1 MGISEKYIVAIDLGT
16 SKTALTVA
24 KVSGE
29 DVQIIYYKEVPSSGI
44 RYSGVFN
51 ESSVT
56 MVLAQEIHKAEEELG
71 IKITSAVVG
80 MPKYPV
86 VQQSNT
92 AVMQERGEDCD
103 ITAEDIANLKNFAES
118 SYPLADPQK
127 DAIYGAVAQ
136 SFSDGENFQIIESDI
151 IGMTGDN
158 LEGNFKIFIGNKR
171 SLNKIDH
178 VMNRIGIPA
187 IRKYFTADSTAKAVL
202 SDSEMENGVAL
213 IDFGGGCTSVSIYH
227 GSIMRHYASIPFGGK
242 NISNDIKS
250 ECQISDTLAENIKLG
265 YGACMP
271 EKLQNLSEK
280 IIHIRSNSADP
291 DKQLPVKYLSEIITA
306 RVEEIIMAIL
316 YEIEQSGF
324 ADMIR
329 SGIVVTGGVAQ
340 TANLGN
346 YIYDIS
352 GYKVRTGYP
361 KGIFSCQGCDGIT
374 DTSAATSVGLILA
387 ALDDKSINC
396 AINSE
401 DFTNATVTIENED
414 PETQEETEAAA
425 HESEEK
431 DVEQTLLEFE
441 TVEPAPKPKQQS
453 KPKPR
458 MSWTQKVVNT
468 LFNLYDNAN
477 DETPQA

>member
-1 MGISEKYIVAIDLGT
+1 
-16 SKTALTVA
+16 
-24 KVSGE
+24 
-29 DVQIIYYKEVPSSGI
+29 
-44 RYSGVFN
+44 
-51 ESSVT
+51 
-56 MVLAQEIHKAEEELG
+56 
-71 IKITSAVVG
+71 
-80 MPKYPV
+80 
-86 VQQSNT
+86 
-92 AVMQERGEDCD
+92 
-103 ITAEDIANLKNFAES
+103 
-118 SYPLADPQK
+118 
-127 DAIYGAVAQ
+127 
-136 SFSDGENFQIIESDI
+136 
-151 IGMTGDN
+151 
-158 LEGNFKIFIGNKR
+158 
-171 SLNKIDH
+171 
-178 VMNRIGIPA
+178 
-187 IRKYFTADSTAKAVL
+187 
-202 SDSEMENGVAL
+202 
-213 IDFGGGCTSVSIYH
+213 
-227 GSIMRHYASIPFGGK
+227 
-242 NISNDIKS
+242 
-250 ECQISDTLAENIKLG
+250 
-265 YGACMP
+265 
-271 EKLQNLSEK
+271 
-280 IIHIRSNSADP
+280 
-291 DKQLPVKYLSEIITA
+291 
-306 RVEEIIMAIL
+306 MAIL

-414 PETQEETEAAA
+414 PETRAETEAAA

-441 TVEPAPKPKQQS
+441 KVDPAPKPKQQS